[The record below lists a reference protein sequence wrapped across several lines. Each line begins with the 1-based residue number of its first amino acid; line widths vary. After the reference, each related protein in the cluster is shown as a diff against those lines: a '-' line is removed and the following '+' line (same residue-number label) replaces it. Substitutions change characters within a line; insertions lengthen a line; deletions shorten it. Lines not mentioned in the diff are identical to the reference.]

1 LIPSKEE
8 SIMTRLMLLAISF
21 AVGSGLAMAADP
33 APEKTGIKVGETA
46 PEFTL
51 KDQSGTEQSLKALRK
66 EHIVA
71 LVFYRSAGW

>member
-1 LIPSKEE
+1 MKRLI
-8 SIMTRLMLLAISF
+8 LVAISF
-21 AVGSGLAMAADP
+21 AMSTGLAVAADP
-33 APEKTGIKVGETA
+33 APEKTGIKVGESA

-51 KDQSGTEQSLKALRK
+51 KDQSGMEQSLKALRK